1 MDYKKIIKSPETRQ
15 KILNL
20 FSFMPDK
27 PMLKLQYFIKQNRK
41 LNLRNP
47 KLYTEKIQWYKIYY
61 KNPMLIKCVDKYEVR
76 EYVSE
81 KGLGSILNECYGVFE
96 RAEDVD
102 FEMLPDSFVVKDTIG
117 GGSRGV
123 IIITDK
129 AKMDKKSVYEQ
140 MDKWVHLPFNKR
152 NFGREWPYYSGK
164 KHRILIEKYIES
176 DPNEGGLVDYKFF
189 CFNGEVKYLYVIAD
203 RKMGQNAGIGIY
215 DADYN
220 RLPYNRADE
229 RPLEREVPKPTNYDR
244 MIEIAR
250 ILSKDFPHVRIDLYN
265 IKGQIIFGETTF
277 YPGSGYMQFLPSDFD
292 RILGDEFIL
301 PKMGED

>member
-1 MDYKKIIKSPETRQ
+1 
-15 KILNL
+15 
-20 FSFMPDK
+20 
-27 PMLKLQYFIKQNRK
+27 
-41 LNLRNP
+41 
-47 KLYTEKIQWYKIYY
+47 
-61 KNPMLIKCVDKYEVR
+61 
-76 EYVSE
+76 
-81 KGLGSILNECYGVFE
+81 
-96 RAEDVD
+96 
-102 FEMLPDSFVVKDTIG
+102 
-117 GGSRGV
+117 
-123 IIITDK
+123 
-129 AKMDKKSVYEQ
+129 
-140 MDKWVHLPFNKR
+140 
-152 NFGREWPYYSGK
+152 
-164 KHRILIEKYIES
+164 
-176 DPNEGGLVDYKFF
+176 
-189 CFNGEVKYLYVIAD
+189 
-203 RKMGQNAGIGIY
+203 MGQNAGIGIY

>member
-41 LNLRNP
+41 LSLRNP

-152 NFGREWPYYSGK
+152 NFGR
-164 KHRILIEKYIES
+164 
-176 DPNEGGLVDYKFF
+176 
-189 CFNGEVKYLYVIAD
+189 
-203 RKMGQNAGIGIY
+203 
-215 DADYN
+215 
-220 RLPYNRADE
+220 
-229 RPLEREVPKPTNYDR
+229 
-244 MIEIAR
+244 
-250 ILSKDFPHVRIDLYN
+250 
-265 IKGQIIFGETTF
+265 
-277 YPGSGYMQFLPSDFD
+277 
-292 RILGDEFIL
+292 
-301 PKMGED
+301 